1 MSGLNCYVV
10 SYDIREQKRLCRVHR
25 AMKGFGEPVHY
36 SVFRC
41 DLTRLGRVDMI
52 SVLTELIVPEEDRIM
67 IIDLGPV
74 DRRVLWSLDSQP
86 DLATA
91 NLQHGH
97 LDVTSDRDAFLHF
110 SSQH

>member
-25 AMKGFGEPVHY
+25 AMLGFGEPVHY

-41 DLTRLGRVDMI
+41 DLTSKGRVEM
-52 SVLTELIVPEEDRIM
+52 VAALTELINLDEDRVM

-74 DRRVLWSLDSQP
+74 EGRIEDRIE
-86 DLATA
+86 
-91 NLQHGH
+91 
-97 LDVTSDRDAFLHF
+97 FLGVHQSETERKF
-110 SSQH
+110 IIV

>member
-1 MSGLNCYVV
+1 MSGLNAYVV

-41 DLTRLGRVDMI
+41 DLSAKGRAEMVTA
-52 SVLTELIVPEEDRIM
+52 LTELIDQDEDRVM

-74 DRRVLWSLDSQP
+74 EGRVEQ
-86 DLATA
+86 
-91 NLQHGH
+91 
-97 LDVTSDRDAFLHF
+97 RIEFLGVHHEEKEQKF
-110 SSQH
+110 IIV